1 MERSARPRLRAV
13 LFDLDGTLLDTAPDF
28 VTAVNLL
35 RAEHGREPLPGEPI
49 RRTVS
54 HGARALVR
62 LAFGI
67 GEEDPAFEPLRQRLL
82 ALYEAHLL
90 VDTVPFP
97 GIAELLQAL
106 AARGIRWGVVTNKPN
121 YLAEPL
127 LARAHLEP
135 PADVLVCPDH
145 VSRTK
150 PDPEPLLLACA
161 PGLHG
166 EGSGL
171 RRRPRPR
178 HPGRAQCGHA
188 HHRRH
193 LRLPGARRSR
203 HAVAGGL
210 PRGLGG
216 GDRAHPVQ
224 PFPAHLRAQTRMQP
238 AHLYQAPPDLLA
250 GRNILVTGAGDGIGR
265 AAALAFAAHGATVVL
280 LGRTQAKLD
289 AVYDEIVANG
299 GAQPVIQLL
308 DLKSAGD
315 ESYQALNE
323 AIVDTLGCLHG
334 VLHNAALLGPRTP
347 LEQYPTAKWLEV
359 MAVNLNAPFAL
370 TRALMPALRL
380 APEAS
385 IVFSSSSVGR
395 RGRAYWGAY
404 AVSKFGIEGLSQ
416 VLADELVNTSAI
428 RINCI
433 NPGAT
438 NTAMRREAYPAESP
452 ASNPHPAQIMAA
464 YLYLMG
470 PASRGVTG
478 CSLDA
483 QGG

>member
-1 MERSARPRLRAV
+1 M
-13 LFDLDGTLLDTAPDF
+13 
-28 VTAVNLL
+28 N
-35 RAEHGREPLPGEPI
+35 EPTSSP
-49 RRTVS
+49 
-54 HGARALVR
+54 
-62 LAFGI
+62 
-67 GEEDPAFEPLRQRLL
+67 
-82 ALYEAHLL
+82 
-90 VDTVPFP
+90 
-97 GIAELLQAL
+97 
-106 AARGIRWGVVTNKPN
+106 
-121 YLAEPL
+121 
-127 LARAHLEP
+127 
-135 PADVLVCPDH
+135 
-145 VSRTK
+145 
-150 PDPEPLLLACA
+150 
-161 PGLHG
+161 
-166 EGSGL
+166 
-171 RRRPRPR
+171 
-178 HPGRAQCGHA
+178 
-188 HHRRH
+188 
-193 LRLPGARRSR
+193 
-203 HAVAGGL
+203 
-210 PRGLGG
+210 
-216 GDRAHPVQ
+216 
-224 PFPAHLRAQTRMQP
+224 
-238 AHLYQAPPDLLA
+238 
-250 GRNILVTGAGDGIGR
+250 
-265 AAALAFAAHGATVVL
+265 
-280 LGRTQAKLD
+280 
-289 AVYDEIVANG
+289 
-299 GAQPVIQLL
+299 
-308 DLKSAGD
+308 
-315 ESYQALNE
+315 
-323 AIVDTLGCLHG
+323 GCLHG

-428 RINCI
+428 RVNCI